1 MLSRHHSYSLLL
13 LDMDGGWPCGE
24 TRKDRCFLHHFVENV
39 M

>member
-13 LDMDGGWPCGE
+13 LDMDGGWPCE
-24 TRKDRCFLHHFVENV
+24 TRKDPSFLPHFVENV